1 MIFIDANIFLEVML
15 QQKNAEECKKLL
27 QYVEKSPKCAWI
39 NIFHVFSM
47 VLIVQHKTN
56 QNSKSKKLIESLG
69 SYEGLQ
75 IYVPTLKTILRSID
89 IQLELN
95 LDFDDS
101 LVIATM
107 TDLEISNLVTFDKHF
122 DEIKGIEVLNPLKA
136 LNILEGERI

>member
-15 QQKNAEECKKLL
+15 QQEKAEECKNLL

-39 NIFHVFSM
+39 NIFHIFSM

-56 QNSKSKKLIESLG
+56 QISKSRKLIESLG

-75 IYVPTLKTILRSID
+75 IYIPTLETIIRTID
-89 IQLELN
+89 IQIELN
-95 LDFDDS
+95 LDFDDG

-107 TDLEISNLVTFDKHF
+107 TELNISNIVTFDKHF
-122 DEIKGIEVLNPLKA
+122 DNIKGVEVLTPVRA
-136 LNILEGERI
+136 LNILEGK